1 MLEFPEIGWDELPPP
16 AHDHEPHHQ
25 EAPHDDLHV
34 QQELVDEN
42 HVEANQSQE
51 SIILQVSDD
60 SVNAQPVD
68 DMVILQQPAAP
79 MQPPLHIGQ
88 VLTIFGPVLPP
99 VMQ

>member
-1 MLEFPEIGWDELPPP
+1 M
-16 AHDHEPHHQ
+16 
-25 EAPHDDLHV
+25 
-34 QQELVDEN
+34 DEN

-79 MQPPLHIGQ
+79 MQRPLHIGQ
-88 VLTIFGPVLPP
+88 VLGVFGPVLPP
-99 VMQ
+99 VMQWQRTF